1 LNCEFDI
8 FTAVVALAWCCTL
21 PLDSLLS
28 IAIAS
33 FVFFSRYIPISILFL
48 LSLNL
53 LAHIQATLGGKKSL
67 SGKTQKRYFVVFFG
81 NLCALIG
88 STLPDSPVS
97 YPLIFFG
104 ILLTMSNAFSSA
116 FFYEHLESLSL
127 KSYLQSVIIPSL
139 VAIDILLKVK
149 AGVKADYGQLW
160 DITLMALG
168 ISTLLI
174 SSLLALSKR
183 RVKALL
189 IYFSHSWL
197 GLLLF
202 LLVIDAGSLSSSAF
216 ASIAI
221 ASVGSAMLLDVS
233 SKLGGRY
240 FSFAKIVALGFP
252 GTAVFAAIYFAFKLT
267 ITLNIAW
274 LALLGV
280 CYLISATALIG
291 ARPGPVESGAR
302 VQFRFWFITFTQ
314 FATGIFVL
322 SMDKGFLK

>member
-1 LNCEFDI
+1 LNFEFDI
-8 FTAVVALAWCCTL
+8 FMAVVALAWCCML

-28 IAIAS
+28 IIIAAL
-33 FVFFSRYIPISILFL
+33 VFFSQSIPISILFL

-53 LAHIQATLGGKKSL
+53 LALIQATLGGKKSL

-88 STLPDSPVS
+88 STLTDSPVS

-104 ILLTMSNAFSSA
+104 MLLTMSNAFSSA
-116 FFYEHLESLSL
+116 VFYAHLESLSL
-127 KSYLQSVIIPSL
+127 KSYLQSVMIPSL

-149 AGVKADYGQLW
+149 SGVKADYGQLW
-160 DITLMALG
+160 DITLMVLG
-168 ISTLLI
+168 ISTLVV

-183 RVKALL
+183 RVKSLL

-202 LLVIDAGSLSSSAF
+202 LLVIDAGPVSWSTL
-216 ASIAI
+216 ASVAI
-221 ASVGSAMLLDVS
+221 ASVGSVMLLDIA

-252 GTAVFAAIYFAFKLT
+252 GTAVFAAIYFALKLT
-267 ITLNIAW
+267 ISLNIAW

-280 CYLISATALIG
+280 CYLISAAALIG
-291 ARPGPVESGAR
+291 ARPGPVDSSAR
-302 VQFRFWFITFTQ
+302 IQLRFWFITLTQ